1 MGISLKNAVLSSLA
15 LVEVVAAA
23 GLAGFVLADD
33 TLVPV
38 STAVSPRVAYDV
50 TKQGDALVVV
60 VAVEPFSSAAS
71 PQEPAGGVAVQLG
84 AAADKKVVLTGEKP
98 TQDADGSV
106 RFTFRIPAERL
117 VTSPAGWET
126 RQAPWRRRQR
136 LRHGGPR
143 DCPGA
148 VDISGIPCAAGKLST
163 KARLNGACCAGG
175 IYGQVGVYIVG
186 KRREAQLPEKQD
198 EKEGS
203 AAGR

>member
-126 RQAPWRRRQR
+126 LRLAFAVEWAGGPAGQPRQR
-136 LRHGGPR
+136 ERFL
-143 DCPGA
+143 A
-148 VDISGIPCAAGKLST
+148 
-163 KARLNGACCAGG
+163 
-175 IYGQVGVYIVG
+175 
-186 KRREAQLPEKQD
+186 
-198 EKEGS
+198 S
-203 AAGR
+203 AARSPHAGLPPEPAD

>member
-71 PQEPAGGVAVQLG
+71 PQEPAGGVAVPLG
-84 AAADKKVVLTGEKP
+84 AAADPKGVLTGETP
-98 TQDADGSV
+98 TQA
-106 RFTFRIPAERL
+106 
-117 VTSPAGWET
+117 
-126 RQAPWRRRQR
+126 
-136 LRHGGPR
+136 
-143 DCPGA
+143 
-148 VDISGIPCAAGKLST
+148 AAGS
-163 KARLNGACCAGG
+163 
-175 IYGQVGVYIVG
+175 
-186 KRREAQLPEKQD
+186 
-198 EKEGS
+198 
-203 AAGR
+203 